1 MKLKKTAWD
10 WITEAL
16 SLALVLG
23 TILYLIVMWKSIPDT
38 IPAHYNAAGEVNRWG
53 GKSELLMLPIIGGI
67 LYFFIT
73 LIQQYPQAWNT
84 GVTVTEEN
92 RERVYRIL
100 RNLIGTT
107 KLMMLLVFSSL
118 TVLSSL
124 GLALPI
130 WYLGVF
136 LALLFGSIT
145 FFIIQL
151 SKERQK

>member
-10 WITEAL
+10 WISETL
-16 SLALVLG
+16 SLALVFG

-67 LYFFIT
+67 LYFLIT

-118 TVLSSL
+118 TVLLSL

>member
-23 TILYLIVMWKSIPDT
+23 TILYLVLMWKSIPDT

-100 RNLIGTT
+100 RYLIGTT

-136 LALLFGSIT
+136 LVLLFGSIT

>member
-23 TILYLIVMWKSIPDT
+23 TILYLVLMWKSIPDT

>member
-136 LALLFGSIT
+136 LVLLFGSIT

>member
-124 GLALPI
+124 GMALPI

-136 LALLFGSIT
+136 LVLLFGSIT

>member
-16 SLALVLG
+16 SLALVFG

-53 GKSELLMLPIIGGI
+53 GKSELLMLPIIGGM

-136 LALLFGSIT
+136 LVLLFGSIT

>member
-10 WITEAL
+10 WITETL
-16 SLALVLG
+16 SLALVFG

-136 LALLFGSIT
+136 LVLLFGSIT

>member
-16 SLALVLG
+16 SLALVFG

-53 GKSELLMLPIIGGI
+53 GKSELLMLPIISGI

-136 LALLFGSIT
+136 LVLLFGSIT

>member
-67 LYFFIT
+67 LYFLIT
-73 LIQQYPQAWNT
+73 LVQQYPEAWNT

-136 LALLFGSIT
+136 LVLLFGSIT

>member
-67 LYFFIT
+67 LYFLIT
-73 LIQQYPQAWNT
+73 LVQQYPEAWNT

>member
-10 WITEAL
+10 WITETL
-16 SLALVLG
+16 SLALVFG

-124 GLALPI
+124 GLSLPI

-136 LALLFGSIT
+136 LVLLFGSIT
-145 FFIIQL
+145 FFIVQL

>member
-1 MKLKKTAWD
+1 MKPKKTIWSR
-10 WITEAL
+10 ITEAL
-16 SLALVLG
+16 SLILMIG
-23 TILYLIVMWKSIPDT
+23 TIVYLIVMWKSIPDT

-124 GLALPI
+124 GLSLPI

-136 LALLFGSIT
+136 LVLLFGSIT

>member
-10 WITEAL
+10 WITETL

-23 TILYLIVMWKSIPDT
+23 TILYLILMWKAIPDT

-136 LALLFGSIT
+136 LVLLFGSIT